1 MELLVELANKKHMID
16 NVDGIILPL
25 ENYSVESILSYS
37 ISEIK
42 EIVKK
47 VPYKVF
53 IKLNRNLWNEDI
65 PNIKKIMSD
74 YPISSLEASGVSV
87 GLPKGVN
94 GNCEVG
100 HMTIGAGRYIK
111 QPLTLINE
119 KINT

>member
-53 IKLNRNLWNEDI
+53 IKF
-65 PNIKKIMSD
+65 K
-74 YPISSLEASGVSV
+74 SLE
-87 GLPKGVN
+87 
-94 GNCEVG
+94 
-100 HMTIGAGRYIK
+100 
-111 QPLTLINE
+111 
-119 KINT
+119 